1 MKYALV
7 NIGIKFVI
15 FIKKTKAIIIIYTFA
30 ELTYGRGSAFVI
42 AYVLVIRRNS
52 LQRLKN
58 IPRFFIISSVEI
70 YKGISVQYCK
80 SALLGLNICSSKK
93 FPYYVCRHQKPD
105 PRDSSPGFRIGDT
118 KL

>member
-15 FIKKTKAIIIIYTFA
+15 FIKKTKASIIYTFA
-30 ELTYGRGSAFVI
+30 ELTYGCGSAYVI

-52 LQRLKN
+52 LQFLKN

-70 YKGISVQYCK
+70 YKGISVQYGK
-80 SALLGLNICSSKK
+80 SALLGLNVCNSKK
-93 FPYYVCRHQKPD
+93 FPYYVRL
-105 PRDSSPGFRIGDT
+105 
-118 KL
+118 KLYESRFSAKSCTSF